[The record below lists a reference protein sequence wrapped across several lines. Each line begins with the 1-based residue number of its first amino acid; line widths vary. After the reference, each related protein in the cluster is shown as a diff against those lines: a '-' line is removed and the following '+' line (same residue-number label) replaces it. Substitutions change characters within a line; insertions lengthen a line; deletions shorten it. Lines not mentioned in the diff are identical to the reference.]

1 MTGQQKMGTI
11 SFETKWCKNKSD
23 GHMLKMF
30 LQILISFFKN
40 RSDLFVRLSWSLG
53 KKLTWKPFAEN
64 AKI

>member
-11 SFETKWCKNKSD
+11 SYETKWCKNKSD
-23 GHMLKMF
+23 GHMQKMF

-40 RSDLFVRLSWSLG
+40 RSDLFVRLSWSSG